1 MPGSDEID
9 LLRLLQQF
17 WGYKTFRPLQQQA
30 IQGVLAGRDVLL
42 ILPTG
47 GGKSLTFQIPP
58 LTREY
63 AVTGVVC
70 PLIALAKVN
79 LSHQIATCLISVNL
93 MHSAVPLQSA
103 TFKVYIDK
111 NRWIPLQH
119 VFIRRTTHS

>member
-1 MPGSDEID
+1 MPGCNEID

-58 LTREY
+58 LTKEY

-79 LSHQIATCLISVNL
+79 LSHQNAPCLIS
-93 MHSAVPLQSA
+93 MKFRHSIVPITISL
-103 TFKVYIDK
+103 T
-111 NRWIPLQH
+111 RE
-119 VFIRRTTHS
+119 T

>member
-1 MPGSDEID
+1 MSGCEERD
-9 LLRLLQQF
+9 LLQLLQRF

-30 IQGVLAGRDVLL
+30 IQGVLAGRDVVL

-58 LTREY
+58 LTKEY

-79 LSHQIATCLISVNL
+79 LSHQKNL
-93 MHSAVPLQSA
+93 KLDFSEFHA
-103 TFKVYIDK
+103 F
-111 NRWIPLQH
+111 H
-119 VFIRRTTHS
+119 TTHYTQRGLKLQGVL